1 MEFTSAAEIWAALS
15 RVGELLAYEGERYS
29 VVVLGGAAI
38 NLLAIDDRATTDV
51 DVVAFTI
58 DGRPGV
64 ELCPPPAALPVAL
77 ARAVATVARDMGLEL
92 DWMNTGPALQWQ
104 QGMPEGLATRLHWQH
119 FGPASS
125 SDVGL
130 EVGLVD
136 RYDLIY
142 FKVYAAA
149 DHATPRSVHYRDLIA
164 LKPSDADLESA
175 AVWVKSLNASPE
187 YFQVV
192 DDLIAHVRKQLRQE

>member
-1 MEFTSAAEIWAALS
+1 MDFQSGAQIRAALS
-15 RVGELLAYEGERYS
+15 RAGDLLALDGERYA

-51 DVVAFTI
+51 DVVAFTR
-58 DGRPGV
+58 DGRPGL
-64 ELCPPPAALPVAL
+64 ELCPPPPDLPPALERVVVA
-77 ARAVATVARDMGLEL
+77 VARDMELEP

-104 QGMPEGLATRLHWQH
+104 QGMPEGLAARVHWRH

-125 SDVGL
+125 PDIGL
-130 EVGLVD
+130 DVGLVD
-136 RYDLIY
+136 RYDLIF

-164 LKPSDADLESA
+164 LKPSEADLESA
-175 AVWVKSLNASPE
+175 AIWIKSLNASPE
-187 YFQVV
+187 YFRVV
-192 DDLIAHVRKQLRQE
+192 DDLIAHVRQQLEQD